1 MISEDLARVGPKT
14 IAHGTQA
21 VCSSSHPTVT
31 DTMLQTMRS
40 GGNAVDAA
48 IAGCLIQAV
57 VEPHMTNHAGSI
69 QFLYWEAATGNAY
82 QLNGNGT
89 LVPDLP
95 AFRPIPP
102 IGIRFAG
109 DGHAPCA
116 CIPGFM
122 PALGEMHRRFG
133 SQPWEELCAPALEQA
148 ERGHTVSS
156 FEYGVLQEEL
166 RFLTYFPSG
175 RALFTPD
182 GFVPEVG
189 ETFHNPALAQTLRNC
204 AKEGPEYF
212 TEGDWAQHFI
222 AEANRLGWPVALKH
236 MVAIPPRWQEPLRY
250 QHAGHEIIQFSPPER
265 TGVFT
270 AFVMGILSHF
280 DMRAL
285 GHYTESAQAL
295 YLMAHALRRAHW
307 ELGLLYDPEI
317 FNVPV
322 ETWLS
327 DSYHKQV
334 AEIIWGSRPKVDL
347 SRHVALTAGYPALVA
362 AGVAA
367 DGLASGGLTA
377 GGSSQLHP
385 PVGSCELSIVD
396 AQGNWVQMMNT
407 LQSGGIPGSV
417 VDGVPMVGSHARA
430 QLTDDIAGW
439 LTGGGRIKSIV
450 GSTFVLGQDGR
461 PWLALGTPGNVYGTI
476 PQVLSSILDY
486 GLDPY
491 AAAVLPRMDP
501 LRDDYVLEIE
511 SRLPGKVVADMAALG
526 IQIRPLPGYDYNMGS
541 FQICW
546 RDPASG
552 RLHSS
557 ADPRR
562 AGKASGY

>member
-1 MISEDLARVGPKT
+1 MINADLAQVGPKP
-14 IAHGTQA
+14 IAQGTQA
-21 VCSSSHPTVT
+21 VCSSSHPVVT
-31 DTMLQTMRS
+31 DTMLQTMRA

-69 QFLYWEAATGNAY
+69 QFLYWEAATGKAY
-82 QLNGNGT
+82 QLNGTGT
-89 LVPDLP
+89 LVPDIAP
-95 AFRPIPP
+95 FRPVPP
-102 IGIRFAG
+102 IGIRFASE
-109 DGHAPCA
+109 GHAPCA

-133 SQPWEELCAPALEQA
+133 SQSWVDLCAPSVEQA
-148 ERGHTVSS
+148 ERGHPVSS

-175 RALFTPD
+175 RELFTPN

-189 ETFHNPALAQTLRNC
+189 ATFHNPALAQSLRNC
-204 AKEGPEYF
+204 AKEGPQYF
-212 TEGDWAQHFI
+212 SEGTWAQHFV
-222 AEANRLGWPVALKH
+222 AEANRLGWPIEMKH

-250 QHAGHEIIQFSPPER
+250 RHAGHEIVQFSPPER

-270 AFVMGILSHF
+270 AFVMGVLSNF
-280 DMRAL
+280 DLRAL
-285 GHYTESAQAL
+285 GHYTESADAL

-317 FNVPV
+317 FHVPV

-327 DSYHKQV
+327 EAYHKQV

-362 AGVAA
+362 AG
-367 DGLASGGLTA
+367 LPT
-377 GGSSQLHP
+377 GGSNGLHP

-430 QLTDDIAGW
+430 LLTDDIAGW

-450 GSTFVLGQDGR
+450 GSTFVLAKSGQ

-491 AAAVLPRMDP
+491 AASVLPRMDP

-511 SRLPGKVVADMAALG
+511 SRLPETVVAGMVKLG
-526 IQIRPLPGYDYNMGS
+526 IQIRPLPMYDYNMGS

-546 RDPASG
+546 RDPVSG
-552 RLHSS
+552 RLNSS

>member
-1 MISEDLARVGPKT
+1 MTNIELAHVGPKP
-14 IAHGTQA
+14 IAQGTQA
-21 VCSSSHPTVT
+21 VCSSSHPAVT
-31 DTMLQTMRS
+31 DTMLQTLRA

-69 QFLYWEAATGNAY
+69 QCLYWEAATGKVH
-82 QLNGNGT
+82 QLNGTGT

-95 AFRPIPP
+95 AFRPIPA
-102 IGIRFAG
+102 IGIRFASE
-109 DGHAPCA
+109 GHAPCA

-122 PALGEMHRRFG
+122 PALGELHRRFG
-133 SQPWEELCAPALEQA
+133 SQSWADLCAPAVEQA
-148 ERGHTVSS
+148 ARGHPVSS

-175 RALFTPD
+175 RELFTPN

-204 AKEGPEYF
+204 AKEGPQYF
-212 TEGDWAQHFI
+212 SEGEWARHFV
-222 AEANRLGWPVALKH
+222 AEASRLGWPIELRH
-236 MVAIPPRWQEPLRY
+236 MVEIPPRWQQPLRY
-250 QHAGHEIIQFSPPER
+250 RHAGHEIVQFSPPER

-270 AFVMGILSHF
+270 AFVMGVLSHF
-280 DMRAL
+280 DLRSL
-285 GHYTESAQAL
+285 GHYTESAETL
-295 YLMAHALRRAHW
+295 YLLAHTLRRAHW

-327 DSYHKQV
+327 ETYHKQV
-334 AEIIWGSRPKVDL
+334 AEIIWGSRPRVDL

-362 AGVAA
+362 AG
-367 DGLASGGLTA
+367 LPT
-377 GGSSQLHP
+377 GGSSQVHP

-430 QLTDDIAGW
+430 LLTDDIAGW

-450 GSTFVLGQDGR
+450 GSTFVLAEDGR

-511 SRLPGKVVADMAALG
+511 SRLPEEVVAGMAKLG
-526 IQIRPLPGYDYNMGS
+526 IQIRPLPMYDYNMGS

-552 RLHSS
+552 LLKSS

-562 AGKASGY
+562 AGKASGF

>member
-1 MISEDLARVGPKT
+1 MLA
-14 IAHGTQA
+14 A
-21 VCSSSHPTVT
+21 
-31 DTMLQTMRS
+31 
-40 GGNAVDAA
+40 N
-48 IAGCLIQAV
+48 
-57 VEPHMTNHAGSI
+57 
-69 QFLYWEAATGNAY
+69 
-82 QLNGNGT
+82 
-89 LVPDLP
+89 
-95 AFRPIPP
+95 
-102 IGIRFAG
+102 
-109 DGHAPCA
+109 
-116 CIPGFM
+116 
-122 PALGEMHRRFG
+122 
-133 SQPWEELCAPALEQA
+133 SQKRLL
-148 ERGHTVSS
+148 RS

-166 RFLTYFPSG
+166 RFLTYFPCG
-175 RALFTPD
+175 RELFTPN

-189 ETFHNPALAQTLRNC
+189 ATFHNPALAQSLRNC
-204 AKEGPEYF
+204 AKEGPQYF
-212 TEGDWAQHFI
+212 SEGTWAQHFV
-222 AEANRLGWPVALKH
+222 AEANRLGWPIEMKH

-250 QHAGHEIIQFSPPER
+250 RHAGHEIVQFSPPER

-270 AFVMGILSHF
+270 AFVMGVLSNF
-280 DMRAL
+280 DLRAL
-285 GHYTESAQAL
+285 GHYTESADAL

-317 FNVPV
+317 FHVPV

-327 DSYHKQV
+327 EAYHKQV

-362 AGVAA
+362 AG
-367 DGLASGGLTA
+367 LPT
-377 GGSSQLHP
+377 GGSNGLHP

-430 QLTDDIAGW
+430 LLTDDIAGW

-450 GSTFVLGQDGR
+450 GSTFVLAKSGQ

-491 AAAVLPRMDP
+491 AASVLPRMDP

-511 SRLPGKVVADMAALG
+511 SRLPETVVAGMVKLG
-526 IQIRPLPGYDYNMGS
+526 IQIRPLPMYDYNMGS

-546 RDPASG
+546 RDPVSG
-552 RLHSS
+552 RLNSS

>member
-1 MISEDLARVGPKT
+1 MDTVDLARTGPKP
-14 IAHGTQA
+14 IAQGRQA

-31 DTMLQTMRS
+31 DTMLQVLKS

-48 IAGCLIQAV
+48 IAGCMIQAV

-69 QFLYWEAATGNAY
+69 QFLYWEVASGQAY
-82 QLNGNGT
+82 QLNGTGT
-89 LVPDLP
+89 LVPDLAP
-95 AFRPIPP
+95 FRPIPP
-102 IGIRFAG
+102 IGIRFAS

-116 CIPGFM
+116 CIPGFI
-122 PALGEMHRRFG
+122 PALGEMHQRF
-133 SQPWEELCAPALEQA
+133 SSRSWEELCAPAVDQA
-148 ERGHTVSS
+148 ERGHRVSS

-175 RALFTPD
+175 RELFTPN

-189 ETFHNPALAQTLRNC
+189 ETFRNPALAKTLRNC
-204 AKEGPEYF
+204 AKDGPQYFSEGEW
-212 TEGDWAQHFI
+212 GRHFV
-222 AEANRLGWPVALKH
+222 AEANRLGWPIELKD
-236 MVAIPPRWQEPLRY
+236 MTANPPRWQEPLRY
-250 QHAGHEIIQFSPPER
+250 EHAGYPVVQFSPPER

-270 AFVMGILSHF
+270 AFVLGVLSNF
-280 DMRAL
+280 DLPSL
-285 GHYTESAQAL
+285 GHYTTSADAL
-295 YLMAHALRRAHW
+295 YLMAHTLRRAHW

-317 FNVPV
+317 FAVPV

-327 DSYHKQV
+327 KSYHKQV
-334 AEIIWGSRPKVDL
+334 AEILWGSRPRVDL

-362 AGVAA
+362 AG
-367 DGLASGGLTA
+367 LPT
-377 GGSSQLHP
+377 GGSGQLHP

-396 AQGNWVQMMNT
+396 GQGNWVQMMNT
-407 LQSGGIPGSV
+407 LQSGGIPGIV

-430 QLTDDIAGW
+430 LLSDDIAGW
-439 LTGGGRIKSIV
+439 FTGGGRIKSIV
-450 GSTFVLGQDGR
+450 GSTFVLAQDGR

-486 GLDPY
+486 GMDPY
-491 AAAVLPRMDP
+491 EASVLPRMDP

-511 SRLPGKVVADMAALG
+511 SRLPGEVVAGMAKLG
-526 IQIRPLPGYDYNMGS
+526 IQIRPLPMYDYNMGS

-546 RDPASG
+546 RDPDSN
-552 RLHSS
+552 LLKSS

-562 AGKASGY
+562 AGSASGF

>member
-1 MISEDLARVGPKT
+1 MTNVDLAHVGPKP
-14 IAHGTQA
+14 IAQGTKA
-21 VCSSSHPTVT
+21 VCSSSHPAVT
-31 DTMLQTMRS
+31 DTMLQTMRA

-69 QFLYWEAATGNAY
+69 QFLYWEAATGKAY
-82 QLNGNGT
+82 QLNGTGT

-102 IGIRFAG
+102 IGIRFASE
-109 DGHAPCA
+109 GHAPCA
-116 CIPGFM
+116 CIPGFV

-133 SQPWEELCAPALEQA
+133 SQAWEDLCAPAVEQA
-148 ERGHTVSS
+148 ERGHPVSS

-175 RALFTPD
+175 RELFTPN

-189 ETFHNPALAQTLRNC
+189 ETFHNPALAQTLRHC
-204 AKEGPEYF
+204 AKEGPQYF
-212 TEGDWAQHFI
+212 SEGEWARHFV
-222 AEANRLGWPVALKH
+222 AEANRLGWPIELRH
-236 MVAIPPRWQEPLRY
+236 MIANPPRWQEPLRY
-250 QHAGHEIIQFSPPER
+250 RHGGHEIVQFSPPER

-270 AFVMGILSHF
+270 AFVMGVLSNF
-280 DMRAL
+280 DLRSL
-285 GHYTESAQAL
+285 GHYTESAETL
-295 YLMAHALRRAHW
+295 YLMAHTLRRAHW
-307 ELGLLYDPEI
+307 ELGLLHDPEI
-317 FNVPV
+317 FDVPV

-327 DSYHKQV
+327 AAYHKQV
-334 AEIIWGSRPKVDL
+334 AEILGGSRPRVDL
-347 SRHVALTAGYPALVA
+347 SRHLALTAGYPALVA
-362 AGVAA
+362 AG
-367 DGLASGGLTA
+367 LPT
-377 GGSSQLHP
+377 GGSNQLHP

-407 LQSGGIPGSV
+407 LQSGGIPGIV

-430 QLTDDIAGW
+430 LLTDDIAGW
-439 LTGGGRIKSIV
+439 LAEGSRIKSIV
-450 GSTFVLGQDGR
+450 GSTFVLAQDGR

-491 AAAVLPRMDP
+491 AASVLPRMDP

-511 SRLPGKVVADMAALG
+511 SRLSEKVVAGMVKLG
-526 IQIRPLPGYDYNMGS
+526 IQIRPLPMYDYNMGS
-541 FQICW
+541 FQISW
-546 RDPASG
+546 RDPVSG
-552 RLHSS
+552 LLSSS